1 MQRGERITLVFIV
14 LFSAYLV
21 FDRTWPL
28 LKPKEPD
35 PGIPFYST
43 ADAALKTKA
52 GKLIDQLH
60 CKQCHD
66 LWGRKMIAISV
77 NSLMHQSMDVPAPR
91 LEGIG
96 SLRSEQWLYRYFSAK
111 DPQKILPSRLKKE
124 FQMPSYAGLPEDER
138 RALAKYMSS
147 LKVERW
153 YLRQTKQA
161 EYEVLTGKPYPKDDS
176 GNAQAPK

>member
-43 ADAALKTKA
+43 AAPALKAKA
-52 GKLIDQLH
+52 GKLIDELH

-66 LWGRKMIAISV
+66 LWGRKIVAISV
-77 NSLMHQSMDVPAPR
+77 NSLMRQNMDVPAPR

-96 SLRSEQWLYRYFSAK
+96 SLRSEKWLYRYFSAK
-111 DPQKILPSRLKKE
+111 DPQKILSSRLKKE
-124 FQMPSYAGLPEDER
+124 FRMPSYAGLPEHER
-138 RALAKYMSS
+138 RTLAAYMSS
-147 LKVERW
+147 LKVKRW
-153 YLRQTKQA
+153 YLRQTKKA
-161 EYEVLTGKPYPKDDS
+161 EYEVLTGKPYPESKTKV
-176 GNAQAPK
+176 APPK